1 MVNGLGTM
9 PVWCRGLLHVP
20 YHKVHGEY
28 IFISYIH
35 TTVFINHV
43 RQSCFD
49 TFDTLGSSVTSPIM

>member
-1 MVNGLGTM
+1 MVNGLGAM

-35 TTVFINHV
+35 TTDFINHV
-43 RQSCFD
+43 RLKLF
-49 TFDTLGSSVTSPIM
+49 